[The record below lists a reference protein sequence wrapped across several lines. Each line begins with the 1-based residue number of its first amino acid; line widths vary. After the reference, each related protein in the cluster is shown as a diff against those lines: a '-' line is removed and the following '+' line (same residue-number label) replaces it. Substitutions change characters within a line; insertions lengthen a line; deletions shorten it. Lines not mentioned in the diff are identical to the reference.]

1 MIHRIADYIA
11 GKQLLPEGARVMV
24 GLSGGADS
32 VALLSILVR
41 LGYDCVACHCN
52 FMLRGDESIRDRNHA
67 HDVATRLGVTFVETS
82 FNTVDYAQQKGISI
96 EMAARELRYDW
107 FERMRMEYS
116 AHAVAVAHHRDDN
129 VETLLLNLVRGTG
142 IAGVT
147 GMSPRNGCIVRPLLC
162 VSRDELLQYLLD
174 EGLEY
179 VTDSTNLEVLYTRN
193 KIRLEVLPLLREINP
208 SVDACLERTIDNLRD
223 SEQFYRE
230 AIDEWCER
238 VCVWRDDEL
247 YIDMQLLHTS
257 PAPRTLLH
265 EIVSPMGF
273 VAEQVADMVRVGEQS
288 GRQFLSATHR
298 AITHREHMIVHPLRE
313 PGADDRLATWNEDD
327 VTEQCGI
334 ALEWYDRDGFEIVH
348 DRHVACM
355 DADKV
360 RFPLTLRRW
369 RKGDSFVPF
378 GMKGRKKVS
387 DYFSDR
393 KYSLVDKEKALILCD
408 AEKILWIVDERTDN
422 ATRITDAT
430 TRVLVVRHS
439 MLSGEE

>member
-1 MIHRIADYIA
+1 MIHRIADYIVR
-11 GKQLLPEGARVMV
+11 KQLLPDGARVMV

-32 VALLSILVR
+32 VALLSVLVR

-52 FMLRGDESIRDRNHA
+52 FMLRGDESIRDRHHA
-67 HDVATRLGVTFVETS
+67 AMVARKLQVPFVETQ
-82 FNTVDYAQQKGISI
+82 FDTVTYARERGVSI
-96 EMAARELRYDW
+96 EMAARELRYEW
-107 FERMRMEYS
+107 FERVRKEHD

-147 GMSPRNGCIVRPLLC
+147 GMSPRNGYIVRPLLC
-162 VSRDELLQYLLD
+162 VSREELLQYLSE
-174 EGLEY
+174 EGIEY
-179 VTDSTNLEVLYTRN
+179 VTDSTNLEAIYTRN

-208 SVDACLERTIDNLRD
+208 AVDACMERTIENLRD
-223 SEQFYRE
+223 AEQFYRE
-230 AIDEWCER
+230 AIDEWRRR
-238 VCVWRDDEL
+238 VSEWHDDEL

-265 EIVSPMGF
+265 EIVSPLGF

-298 AITHREHMIVHPLRE
+298 AVTHRKYMIVHPLRE
-313 PGADDRLATWNEDD
+313 LEADDVLATWSEAD
-327 VTEQCGI
+327 VAEQSGI
-334 ALEWYDRDGFEIVH
+334 TIEWHEREGFEIIR
-348 DRHVACM
+348 DRKVACM

-360 RFPLTLRRW
+360 RFPLMLRRW

-387 DYFSDR
+387 DYFADR

-422 ATRITDAT
+422 TARITNAT

-439 MLSGEE
+439 SLPCDE

>member
-1 MIHRIADYIA
+1 MIHRIADYIVR
-11 GKQLLPEGARVMV
+11 KQLLPDGARVMV

-32 VALLSILVR
+32 VALLSVLVR

-52 FMLRGDESIRDRNHA
+52 FMLRGDESIRDRHHA
-67 HDVATRLGVTFVETS
+67 AMVARKLQVPFVETQ
-82 FNTVDYAQQKGISI
+82 FDTVTYARERGVSI
-96 EMAARELRYDW
+96 EMAARELRYEW
-107 FERMRMEYS
+107 FERVRKEHD

-147 GMSPRNGCIVRPLLC
+147 GMSPRNGYIVRPLLC
-162 VSRDELLQYLLD
+162 VSREELLQYLSE
-174 EGLEY
+174 EGIEY
-179 VTDSTNLEVLYTRN
+179 VTDSTNLEAIYTRN

-208 SVDACLERTIDNLRD
+208 AVDACMERTIENLRD
-223 SEQFYRE
+223 AEQFYRE
-230 AIDEWCER
+230 AIDAWRRR
-238 VCVWRDDEL
+238 VSVWHDDEL

-265 EIVSPMGF
+265 EIVSPLGF

-298 AITHREHMIVHPLRE
+298 AVTHRKYMIVHPLRDLE
-313 PGADDRLATWNEDD
+313 ADDVLATWSEDD
-327 VTEQCGI
+327 VAEQSGI
-334 ALEWYDRDGFEIVH
+334 TIEWHEREGFEIIR
-348 DRHVACM
+348 DRRVACM

-360 RFPLTLRRW
+360 RFPLMLRRW

-387 DYFSDR
+387 DYFADC

-422 ATRITDAT
+422 TARITNAT

-439 MLSGEE
+439 SLPCDE